1 MHILSLVSLKGG
13 TGRTALAAHLG
24 TILAQARM
32 RCLVLDMDPQNG
44 LGHWFGMQPGE
55 RIGFARR
62 GLGHEDLVDFV
73 RREQPDVHYLPFGAT
88 TPDEL
93 VQLEAEMMGA
103 PDWLASRVKLLAD
116 ADYDLVLLD
125 TVAGQGEWTRQALRA
140 SDLAL
145 GVLLADPASY
155 ATVPALRDLLA
166 RTCDIQPAFLG
177 SMLLLNQM
185 DARVDLQRDVRSSLL
200 RAVPDLALQVTVP
213 FDAALREAL
222 GRGQTLFHRSPDS
235 QVIESLRE
243 VAGAVVQRIEEGVP
257 VTPQTLGIGEAH
269 P

>member
-24 TILAQARM
+24 AILAQAHQ

-55 RIGFARR
+55 RVGFARR

-73 RREQPDVHYLPFGAT
+73 RREEPDVHYLPFGAT
-88 TPDEL
+88 SADEL
-93 VQLEAEMMGA
+93 LQLEAEMLGA
-103 PDWLASRVKLLAD
+103 PDWIASRVRLLAD

-155 ATVPALRDLLA
+155 ATVPALREQLA
-166 RTCDIQPAFLG
+166 RCCDSRPGYLG

-185 DARVDLQRDVRSSLL
+185 DARVDLQRDVRNALL
-200 RAVPDLALQVTVP
+200 RAVPDLALPVTVP
-213 FDAALREAL
+213 FDASLREAL

-235 QVIESLRE
+235 QVIESLRD
-243 VAGAVVQRIEEGVP
+243 VADAVIARIEAGTATGADP
-257 VTPQTLGIGEAH
+257 VESPEVH

>member
-24 TILAQARM
+24 TILAQAHQ

-55 RIGFARR
+55 RVGFARR

-88 TPDEL
+88 SADEL
-93 VQLEAEMMGA
+93 LQLEAEMLRQ
-103 PDWLASRVKLLAD
+103 PDWLAARVRALAD
-116 ADYDLVLLD
+116 ADYDVVLLD

-140 SDLAL
+140 SHLTL

-166 RTCDIQPAFLG
+166 RTCEVRDDHLG

-185 DARVDLQRDVRSSLL
+185 DARVDLQRDVRAALL
-200 RAVPDLALQVTVP
+200 RAVPDLALPVTVP
-213 FDAALREAL
+213 FDAALREAI

-235 QVIESLRE
+235 QVIEALRE
-243 VAGAVVQRIEEGVP
+243 VAAAVVDRLEAGLP
-257 VTPQTLGIGEAH
+257 AAPSTPDGPEVH